1 MIEVKKEGVLLAK
14 SGLDFENAG
23 VLNPGTYQEGVN
35 VHMFYRAVK
44 IGNYST
50 IGYCKL
56 MGPLQVVERSSVP
69 ILIPEHDYESQGMED
84 PRLVK
89 IDDLYYLT
97 YTAYDGIN
105 HWQLVKRPIIK
116 NWRN

>member
-1 MIEVKKEGVLLAK
+1 
-14 SGLDFENAG
+14 
-23 VLNPGTYQEGVN
+23 
-35 VHMFYRAVK
+35 
-44 IGNYST
+44 
-50 IGYCKL
+50 
-56 MGPLQVVERSSVP
+56 VVERSSVP
-69 ILIPEHDYESQGMED
+69 ILIPEYDYESQGMED